1 MPKRRS
7 VVELRDVINRL
18 KLGQGIRRIHEQTGV
33 HRTIIR
39 SLRDTAEGA
48 GWLRPEAELPSEVQI
63 QEVRRREV
71 PPEAAQHPLA
81 TFRED
86 FQRWVDAGHSYVVM
100 HQLIKDRCPC
110 SEATLRRFVQKA
122 FPQRRR
128 VSLSRKTTPGAE
140 MEVDFG
146 YLGITYDPL
155 SRRNRK
161 TWLFSARLRHSRLAW
176 REVVFHQK
184 GPVFFLAHMH
194 AFEYFGGVPLA
205 AVPDNLKAAVL
216 KASWNEPLVNRSYRQ
231 LAEHYGF
238 LISACPPKQPRAKG
252 GVENDVKYVKRNFW
266 PLFLE
271 QQRTLGREVPRY
283 DELVSALEAWSRDVS
298 EARIIRGVG
307 RSPRE
312 IFETEERSCLRALPD
327 SRWDQTTWALA
338 KVAAD
343 FRLQFQKGF
352 YTVPCQFVGQQVT
365 VCGSSTM
372 VRIFFELREIALH
385 ARVERPWQTRFNPLH
400 APPQMQKYLEETR
413 PGLLQWARR
422 LGDPVGRLAEV
433 ILEQKAV
440 DGLRPLR
447 ALIRL
452 ADTYS
457 PQRLSRACERAL
469 HYGTPCYASVKSILA
484 NSLDRL
490 PTEAAVDEQGQTV
503 FRFSRR
509 GSDFDPEQIRESTN

>member
-1 MPKRRS
+1 MQKRRS

-18 KLGQGIRRIHEQTGV
+18 RLGQGIRKIHEQTGV

-39 SLRDTAEGA
+39 SLRETAEGS
-48 GWLRPEAELPSEVQI
+48 GWLRSETELPTEVQI
-63 QEVRRREV
+63 QEARRGQI
-71 PPEAAQHPLA
+71 PLEAAQHPLA
-81 TFRED
+81 AFRED
-86 FQRWVDAGHSYVVM
+86 FQRWIEAGNSYVVM

-110 SEATLRRFVQKA
+110 SEATLRRFVQKT

-128 VSLSRKTTPGAE
+128 VSMSRPTMPGAE

-146 YLGITYDPL
+146 YLGVTYDPQ

-161 TWLFSARLRHSRLAW
+161 TWLFSGRLRHSRLAW

-184 GPVFFLAHMH
+184 ASGFFLAHMR
-194 AFEYFGGVPLA
+194 AFEYFGGVPQA
-205 AVPDNLKAAVL
+205 TVPDNLKSAVL
-216 KASWNEPLVNRSYRQ
+216 KASWTEPLLNRSYRQ

-238 LISACPPKQPRAKG
+238 LISACPPRQPRAKG

-271 QQRTLGREVPRY
+271 QQRNLGREIPRY
-283 DELVSALEAWSRDVS
+283 DELVQALEAWSRDVA
-298 EARIIRGVG
+298 ETRIIRGVG

-312 IFETEERSCLRALPD
+312 IFETEERSSLKTLPER
-327 SRWDQTTWALA
+327 RWEQTTWGLA

-352 YTVPCQFVGQQVT
+352 YTVPCQYVGEQVT
-365 VCGSSTM
+365 VCGSSTT
-372 VRIFFELREIALH
+372 VRIFFDLREIASH

-422 LGDPVGRLAEV
+422 LGEPVGRLAEV

-447 ALIRL
+447 ALLRL
-452 ADTYS
+452 AQTY
-457 PQRLSRACERAL
+457 PAHRLSRACERAL
-469 HYGTPCYASVKSILA
+469 SFGTPCYASVKSILA
-484 NSLDRL
+484 ASLDRL

-509 GSDFDPEQIRESTN
+509 GSDFDPEQIHESTN

>member
-1 MPKRRS
+1 M
-7 VVELRDVINRL
+7 ELREVILRL
-18 KLGQGIRRIHEQTGV
+18 KLGQGIRRIHEQTGI

-39 SLRDTAEGA
+39 SLRDASEGA
-48 GWLRPEAELPSEVQI
+48 GWLRPEAELPTEVQI
-63 QEVRRREV
+63 QEARRREV
-71 PPEAAQHPLA
+71 PPGAAQHPLA
-81 TFRED
+81 AFRED
-86 FQRWVDAGHSYVVM
+86 LQRWVDAGHSYVVM
-100 HQLIKDRCPC
+100 HQLIKERCPC

-122 FPQRRR
+122 FPKGRR
-128 VSLSRKTTPGAE
+128 VSLSRPTTPGAE

-184 GPVFFLAHMH
+184 GPVFFMAHMH
-194 AFEYFGGVPLA
+194 AFEYFGGVPLTV
-205 AVPDNLKAAVL
+205 VPDNLKAAVL
-216 KASWNEPLVNRSYRQ
+216 KASWTEPLVNRSYRQ

-238 LISACPPKQPRAKG
+238 LVSACPPKQPRAKG

-271 QQRTLGREVPRY
+271 QQFSLGREVPRY
-283 DELVSALEAWSRDVS
+283 DELVQRLEAWSRDVA
-298 EARIIRGVG
+298 ETRIIRGVG

-312 IFETEERSCLRALPD
+312 IFETEERASLKGLPD
-327 SRWDQTTWALA
+327 SRWDPTTWALA

-365 VCGSSTM
+365 VCGSNTT
-372 VRIFFELREIALH
+372 VRVFFELREIAVH
-385 ARVERPWQTRFNPLH
+385 ARVERLWQTRFNPLH
-400 APPQMQKYLEETR
+400 APPQMQRYLEETR
-413 PGLLQWARR
+413 PGLLQRAKR
-422 LGDPVGRLAEV
+422 LGEPVGRLAEV
-433 ILEQKAV
+433 ILDQKAV

-447 ALIRL
+447 ALMRL

-457 PQRLSRACERAL
+457 AQRLSRACERAL

-509 GSDFDPEQIRESTN
+509 GSDFDPDSIHESAN

>member
-7 VVELRDVINRL
+7 VVELREVIQRL
-18 KLGQGIRRIHEQTGV
+18 KLGQGIRRIHEQTGI

-48 GWLRPEAELPSEVQI
+48 GWLRPEAELPSEEQI

-71 PPEAAQHPLA
+71 PPEAAQHPLVA
-81 TFRED
+81 FRED

-110 SEATLRRFVQKA
+110 SGATLRRFVQKA

-128 VSLSRKTTPGAE
+128 VSLSRPTTPG
-140 MEVDFG
+140 G
-146 YLGITYDPL
+146 KWRWTSGTSGITHDPL

-161 TWLFSARLRHSRLAW
+161 TWLFSGRLRHSRLAW
-176 REVVFHQK
+176 QEVVFHQK
-184 GPVFFLAHMH
+184 GPVFFLAHIH

-238 LISACPPKQPRAKG
+238 LISACPPKQPRAKA

-352 YTVPCQFVGQQVT
+352 STVPCQFVAQQVT
-365 VCGSSTM
+365 VCGSSTT

-413 PGLLQWARR
+413 PGLLQWAKR

-484 NSLDRL
+484 KSLDRL
-490 PTEAAVDEQGQTV
+490 PMEAAIDEQGQTV

-509 GSDFDPEQIRESTN
+509 GSDFDPEQIHDSTN

>member
-7 VVELRDVINRL
+7 VVELREVIRRL
-18 KLGQGIRRIHEQTGV
+18 KLGQGIRRIHEQTGI

-39 SLRDTAEGA
+39 SVRETAGGA
-48 GWLRPEAELPSEVQI
+48 GWLRPEAELPSEEQI
-63 QEVRRREV
+63 QEARRREIPAV
-71 PPEAAQHPLA
+71 SAEHPLA
-81 TFRED
+81 AFRED

-100 HQLIKDRCPC
+100 YQLIKDRCPC

-128 VSLSRKTTPGAE
+128 VSLSRATTPGAE

-146 YLGITYDPL
+146 YLGLTYDPQ

-176 REVVFHQK
+176 REVVFQQK

-194 AFEYFGGVPLA
+194 AFEYFSGVPLA
-205 AVPDNLKAAVL
+205 VVPDNLKAAVL

-283 DELVSALEAWSRDVS
+283 DELVQALEAWSRDVS
-298 EARIIRGVG
+298 ETRIIRGVG

-312 IFETEERSCLRALPD
+312 IFETEERGSLRALPER
-327 SRWDQTTWALA
+327 RWEATTWALA
-338 KVAAD
+338 RVAAD

-352 YTVPCQFVGQQVT
+352 YTVPCQYVGQQVT
-365 VCGSSTM
+365 VCGSATT
-372 VRIFFELREIALH
+372 VRIFFELREIASH
-385 ARVERPWQTRFNPLH
+385 VRVERPWQTRFNPLH
-400 APPQMQKYLEETR
+400 APPQMQRYLEETR
-413 PGLLQWARR
+413 PGLLQWAKR
-422 LGDPVGRLAEV
+422 LGEPVGRLAEV

-457 PQRLSRACERAL
+457 PQRLSNACERAL
-469 HYGTPCYASVKSILA
+469 RFGTPCYASVKSILA
-484 NSLDRL
+484 ASLDRL
-490 PTEAAVDEQGQTV
+490 PTEAAVGEHGQTV

-509 GSDFDPEQIRESTN
+509 GSDFDPEQMHESTN